1 MNTRKI
7 AIKALI
13 DIIEKG
19 GYNNIVLKRTLER
32 YPQLAPMER
41 AFVTDL
47 VNGTLRNIIHIDHI
61 INQFS
66 KTKTTKMNLLV
77 LYTLRLSVYQIF
89 FTTSDASH
97 AHVNEAVNIVKQKH
111 PGLSGFVNGLLRGII
126 RGRDSI
132 TYPTDKLERLSIQY
146 STNMWLVQYLS
157 SFLSDSQVSNLVK
170 SSIEAPRISICVN
183 TLLTDRDTL
192 MERLLTAGVEVA
204 LGKNPNSL
212 YITKTKDIAQLEP
225 FIRGHFHIMDEISM
239 RAVEDLAPT
248 PNSVVYDLC
257 AAPGGKSFYTS
268 MLMGG
273 TGTVYSNDIHPHKVE
288 LLKQGG
294 QRLGLSNIKTKVGD
308 ATTTH
313 LPQNNADY
321 VLLDAPCSG
330 FGTLKKK
337 PDIKYTKTMAHVHE
351 LAAIQKKILSA
362 SVTYPKIGG
371 NLLYSTCTIS
381 IEENQKN
388 LMWFLDRYDYSL
400 IKEQQYMPE
409 EFGDGFYTALLKRN
423 A

>member
-1 MNTRKI
+1 M

-19 GYNNIVLKRTLER
+19 GYNNIVLKRTLDK
-32 YPQLAPMER
+32 YPQLTPMDR
-41 AFVTDL
+41 AFITDL

-66 KTKTTKMNLLV
+66 KTKTSKMNLLV
-77 LYTLRLSVYQIF
+77 LYALRLSVYQIF
-89 FTTSDASH
+89 FTSSDASH
-97 AHVNEAVNIVKQKH
+97 AHVNEAVTIVKQKH
-111 PGLSGFVNGLLRGII
+111 PGLAGFVNGLLRNIL
-126 RGRDSI
+126 RNRDNI
-132 TYPTDKLERLSIQY
+132 VYPTDKLERLSVQY

-157 SFLSDSQVSNLVK
+157 SFLTESQVTTLVK
-170 SSIEAPRISICVN
+170 SSIEPPQVTICVN
-183 TLLTDRDTL
+183 TLLTTR
-192 MERLLTAGVEVA
+192 ERLMAQLTQAGVTVS
-204 LGKNPNSL
+204 LGLNPNSL
-212 YITKTKDIAQLEP
+212 YISKTKDMTQLP
-225 FIRGHFHIMDEISM
+225 AFMQGHFHVMDEISM

-248 PNSVVYDLC
+248 PHSVVYDVC

-273 TGTVYSNDIHPHKVE
+273 TGLVYSNDIHAHKVE
-288 LLKQGG
+288 LLKQGAN
-294 QRLGLSNIKTKVGD
+294 RLNLANIRTSVGD
-308 ATTTH
+308 STTSH
-313 LPQNNADY
+313 LPENNADY

-351 LAAIQKKILSA
+351 LAAVQKKILTA
-362 SVTYPKIGG
+362 SVNYPKIGAK
-371 NLLYSTCTIS
+371 LLYSTCTLS

-388 LMWFLDRYDYSL
+388 LAWFLNRYDYNL
-400 IKEQQYMPE
+400 IKEQQYLPE

-423 A
+423 S